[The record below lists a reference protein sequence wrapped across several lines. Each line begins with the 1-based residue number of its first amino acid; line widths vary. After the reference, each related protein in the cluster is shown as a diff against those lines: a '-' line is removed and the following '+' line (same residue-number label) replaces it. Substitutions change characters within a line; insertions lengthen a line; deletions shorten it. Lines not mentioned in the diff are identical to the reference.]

1 VTGKPVP
8 FAESK
13 NGVSLRPH
21 AGSSALKLRRYGST
35 AKCILFASL
44 ILSSLV
50 LAQSDPVIYRVA
62 IRGAIDRGLVPYVN
76 RVIDDAEAQEAVAV
90 LMAINTLGGRLDAM
104 IDIRDAILDA
114 KIRVIG
120 YVNKRAISAGALI
133 ALACPELYMAPGAT
147 IGAATPV
154 DQQGKK
160 VSEKVVSY
168 ARAEFRS
175 TAERNNR
182 PAEIAVAMVD
192 ENVVIEGVI
201 EKGKLLTL
209 TAGEAVTNKVA
220 DGMYNS
226 LDDLL
231 RALNLQTAVIES
243 PKPNWVEN
251 VIRVLNHPILS
262 GLLLTIG
269 LLGLIT
275 EVISAGWGVPGTAGL
290 AALVLYF
297 GSHFTVGLA
306 GVPELLLIVAGLA
319 LIALEVLVIPGFGV
333 AGIVGIACLIAGIV
347 LSMLGRFPTAADISE
362 AVWITI
368 GALIIAS
375 IGVVIL
381 FRLFEKR
388 PFWSKISLASVQTKD
403 AGFVSSAAGPRVLGQ
418 IGTAMT
424 DLRPAGTGLFDN
436 ERLDVVTSGEYIDAG
451 EQIKVVKEEGYR
463 RVVERVEK

>member
-1 VTGKPVP
+1 M
-8 FAESK
+8 
-13 NGVSLRPH
+13 
-21 AGSSALKLRRYGST
+21 
-35 AKCILFASL
+35 LFALL
-44 ILSSLV
+44 ILTSFV
-50 LAQSDPVIYRVA
+50 WARNDPVIYRVA
-62 IRGAIDRGLVPYVN
+62 IRGTIDRGLVPYVN
-76 RVIDDAEAQEAVAV
+76 RVIDDAEAQKAVAA
-90 LMAINTLGGRLDAM
+90 LIEINTLGGRLDAM

-114 KIRVIG
+114 KVRVIG

-154 DQQGKK
+154 QQGKK

-182 PAEIAVAMVD
+182 PADIAVAMVD
-192 ENVVIEGVI
+192 ENVEIEGVI

-226 LDDLL
+226 LDELL
-231 RALNLQTAVIES
+231 SALNLQTAVIES
-243 PKPNWVEN
+243 PKPNWAEN

-275 EVISAGWGVPGTAGL
+275 EVISAGWGVPGTVGL
-290 AALVLYF
+290 VALILYF
-297 GSHFTVGLA
+297 ASHFMVGLA
-306 GVPELLLIVAGLA
+306 GLPELLLIVAGLA
-319 LIALEVLVIPGFGV
+319 LILLEVLVIPGFGI
-333 AGIVGIACLIAGIV
+333 AGIGGIVCLIAGII
-347 LSMLGRFPTAADISE
+347 LSMLGKFPTAADISK
-362 AVWITI
+362 AIWITI
-368 GALIIAS
+368 GALVIAG

-381 FRLFEKR
+381 FRLLERR
-388 PFWSKISLASVQTKD
+388 PFWSKISLASVETRD
-403 AGFVSSAAGPRVLGQ
+403 SGFISSAARPGLLGQ
-418 IGTAMT
+418 VGTAIT
-424 DLRPAGTGLFDN
+424 DLRPAGTGLFKK

-451 EQIKVVKEEGYR
+451 EKIKIVKDEGYR
-463 RVVERVEK
+463 RVVERVKK